1 MSDRK
6 AQFRKAQQK
15 RREKLK
21 AAGCKP
27 LTVEL
32 SAGAHARLKAL
43 SITLFDSPSQPSKV
57 IEHMLTSST
66 VEPIAETQ
74 EIPVVKAVPRPKP
87 KGRRAAATKAQ
98 KMTLSTKG
106 NALTRYQEGYAIV
119 PKLLRGD
126 ANADGFMGE
135 IIHQNRRLYEW
146 SLWPEVTGV
155 DPERWLKARSNKE
168 RAAMAQE
175 ALHRVGHP
183 DAAILDESLRS
194 GKKYPPMPEEFS
206 GWKGAKTAYGS

>member
-1 MSDRK
+1 MSDRH

-15 RREKLK
+15 RRERLK

-32 SAGAHARLKAL
+32 SAEAHARLKAL

-57 IEHMLTSST
+57 IEHLLTSST
-66 VEPIAETQ
+66 VEPIAATQ
-74 EIPVVKAVPRPKP
+74 EIPEVKASSRGKP
-87 KGRRAAATKAQ
+87 KGRLATATKAP
-98 KMTLSTKG
+98 KMTLSTESI
-106 NALTRYQEGYAIV
+106 ALTRYQEGYAIV
-119 PKLLRGD
+119 PKLLRAD

-146 SLWPEVTGV
+146 SRWPEVTGV

-175 ALHRVGHP
+175 ALNRIDHP
-183 DAAILDESLRS
+183 DAPILYESIRS
-194 GKKYPPMPEEFS
+194 GKKYPPMPSDFK
-206 GWKGAKTAYGS
+206 GWKGADP